1 MASISATQTFGLD
14 VYLKLNS
21 TVTKKDMFG
30 KSLLGRNV
38 YLLAYTAFSKI
49 ILSP

>member
-30 KSLLGRNV
+30 KSFFGQECLPACLYG
-38 YLLAYTAFSKI
+38 I
-49 ILSP
+49 